1 MRASAACDPMKFH
14 DGPPVNAQEIVPLI
28 WQSFSCNLRSK
39 KCLRP
44 LEMHLSVSHP
54 VRYPMDMILQLLYHS
69 ASCFASAQFVHEV
82 RNRQLIGVF
91 FSGVFRGMSIV
102 SAVIRNIISYRYLRN
117 GSGRGVPVRFT

>member
-14 DGPPVNAQEIVPLI
+14 DGPPVNAQDIVPLI

-54 VRYPMDMILQLLYHS
+54 VRYPMDMALQLLYHS
-69 ASCFASAQFVHEV
+69 TSCFASAQFVHEV
-82 RNRQLIGVF
+82 RNRQLIG
-91 FSGVFRGMSIV
+91 FSSLVLLSRRETRSANSLRMIV
-102 SAVIRNIISYRYLRN
+102 L
-117 GSGRGVPVRFT
+117 P